1 MKKII
6 SYNLFFILTG
16 LFFYLFLFPNYP
28 IQVFLGKIFE
38 NIILI
43 KEYILLT
50 IILAYLTRKKFL
62 KKKLYINKYL
72 FYCIINIL
80 LLPQIIKWFENL
92 SYDSFLTIFETN
104 FSEILFYI
112 QTLYYYLI
120 PDKQNILLFLIFI
133 FFYKNFI
140 FIEKIFF
147 IKNLNKNIYRL
158 LLIILKY
165 LISFPH
171 YDISIELK
179 NREKVEKNFDNSF
192 IINKEFKQSDLD
204 VFIYLGESTSSMNMS
219 LYGYFRI

>member
-120 PDKQNILLFLIFI
+120 PDKQNILLFLILFLYK
-133 FFYKNFI
+133 FYF
-140 FIEKIFF
+140 
-147 IKNLNKNIYRL
+147 Y
-158 LLIILKY
+158 
-165 LISFPH
+165 
-171 YDISIELK
+171 
-179 NREKVEKNFDNSF
+179 
-192 IINKEFKQSDLD
+192 
-204 VFIYLGESTSSMNMS
+204 
-219 LYGYFRI
+219 